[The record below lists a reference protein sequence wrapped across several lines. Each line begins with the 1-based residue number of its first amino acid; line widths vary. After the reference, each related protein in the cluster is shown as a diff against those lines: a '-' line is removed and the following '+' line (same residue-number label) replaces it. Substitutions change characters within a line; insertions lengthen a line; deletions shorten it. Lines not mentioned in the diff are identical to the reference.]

1 MTLNDENKIEDSAKI
16 LMEMQESFIQ
26 FLSPTTDFDRI
37 SKQYDKLV
45 SEGIYDIVISQVSR
59 IANIYE
65 NIQKDKDTKE
75 LGAPADDGSALL
87 QDGMQIDGNQINSVG
102 TGADQLPS
110 DSTIHNF
117 FRVLE
122 NGARYS
128 STVANK
134 LFGEP

>member
-1 MTLNDENKIEDSAKI
+1 LNDERKIEDSAKI

-65 NIQKDKDTKE
+65 NLQKDKD
-75 LGAPADDGSALL
+75 A
-87 QDGMQIDGNQINSVG
+87 
-102 TGADQLPS
+102 
-110 DSTIHNF
+110 
-117 FRVLE
+117 
-122 NGARYS
+122 
-128 STVANK
+128 
-134 LFGEP
+134 